1 MYEILQFEKF
11 VCDRITELREKRGIS
26 EHRLSLELGK
36 SGSYIRSIT
45 SGATMPSVKE
55 LFNIILYFEMSP
67 ADFFV
72 GTEGKDTLRTIVTK
86 QLHPEITNASRQ
98 GVVSGEIL
106 LAALLYLIKTDT

>member
-1 MYEILQFEKF
+1 MDEILQYEKF

-55 LFNIILYFEMSP
+55 LFNIILYFELS
-67 ADFFV
+67 DD
-72 GTEGKDTLRTIVTK
+72 ELEK
-86 QLHPEITNASRQ
+86 
-98 GVVSGEIL
+98 VSQFIGWIQ
-106 LAALLYLIKTDT
+106 K

>member
-1 MYEILQFEKF
+1 MDEILQYEKF

-67 ADFFV
+67 ADFF
-72 GTEGKDTLRTIVTK
+72 TAR
-86 QLHPEITNASRQ
+86 SSFR
-98 GVVSGEIL
+98 
-106 LAALLYLIKTDT
+106 

>member
-1 MYEILQFEKF
+1 MDEILQYEKF

-55 LFNIILYFEMSP
+55 LFNIILQFEMSP

-86 QLHPEITNASRQ
+86 QLHELSDDELEK
-98 GVVSGEIL
+98 VSQFIGWIQ
-106 LAALLYLIKTDT
+106 K

>member
-1 MYEILQFEKF
+1 MDEILQYEKF

-67 ADFFV
+67 
-72 GTEGKDTLRTIVTK
+72 RTIVTK
-86 QLHPEITNASRQ
+86 QLHELSDDELEK
-98 GVVSGEIL
+98 VSQFIGWIQ
-106 LAALLYLIKTDT
+106 K

>member
-1 MYEILQFEKF
+1 MDEILQYEKF

-67 ADFFV
+67 QKSSIKCAQFFTSCFV
-72 GTEGKDTLRTIVTK
+72 
-86 QLHPEITNASRQ
+86 
-98 GVVSGEIL
+98 
-106 LAALLYLIKTDT
+106 

>member
-1 MYEILQFEKF
+1 MDEILQYEKF

-72 GTEGKDTLRTIVTK
+72 GTEWKDTLRTIVTK
-86 QLHPEITNASRQ
+86 QLHELSDDELEK
-98 GVVSGEIL
+98 VSQFIGWIQ
-106 LAALLYLIKTDT
+106 K